1 MAAGRKRSETSR
13 LAALDATRA
22 LLVELGYERLTL
34 DAIAARAGVGR
45 QTLYRWW
52 GSKGAIV
59 AEAALAGGLASELR
73 PIADSGELE
82 GDLRA
87 WLSEWVSH
95 VATQEG
101 TSLTLAL
108 TAAASDSQAIADQ
121 LYERFTGPHEEQLRT
136 RLADAREAGQLRTD
150 ADVAT
155 LAAAIVGFLLYR
167 ILGRQRLPA
176 ASDVEALVA
185 LVLTQRGDDPG
196 GAVRR

>member
-13 LAALDATRA
+13 QAALDATRA

-73 PIADSGELE
+73 PIADSGEIAH
-82 GDLRA
+82 DLRA

-95 VATQEG
+95 VATPEG

-136 RLADAREAGQLRTD
+136 RLAAAREAGQLSAD

-176 ASDVEALVA
+176 ASDVEALLS

-196 GAVRR
+196 GAARR

>member
-13 LAALDATRA
+13 LAALAATRA
-22 LLVELGYERLTL
+22 LLVELGYERITL

-59 AEAALAGGLASELR
+59 ADAALAGGVATELR
-73 PIADSGELE
+73 PIADSGDLR

-87 WLSEWVSH
+87 WLNEWVSH
-95 VATQEG
+95 VATPEG

-108 TAAASDSQAIADQ
+108 TAASSDNQAIADQ
-121 LYERFTGPHEEQLRT
+121 LYERFTGPHEEQLRA
-136 RLADAREAGQLRTD
+136 RLARAREVDQLPAD
-150 ADVAT
+150 ADVST
-155 LAAAIVGFLLYR
+155 IAAVLIGFLLYR

-176 ASDVEALVA
+176 ASDVDALVS
-185 LVLTQRGDDPG
+185 LV
-196 GAVRR
+196 VRRQGDGHGEAARH